1 MSGVHSPRVAIITE
15 EPGWH
20 GRQLRKALA
29 ERGYAARYVSL
40 TGCRLRCGRGP
51 LEVFLPGFTSTA
63 PAGVF
68 VRGIPGGT
76 LEQVIF
82 RLDVLHVLHE
92 AGVVVYN
99 PPRVIERTVDKAL
112 TSFLLQRA
120 GLPTPVTWVCESAEQ
135 ARVIVR
141 RETATGRRLVAK
153 PLFGCQGL
161 GLTLIDIRSGLLVG
175 EQFAGVY
182 YLQQF
187 VERAGPEWT
196 DARVF
201 VVDGKAIAAMQ
212 RRGASWITN
221 RARGARCEP
230 LTLEPGLAQLA
241 EDASRA
247 VGAHY
252 AGIDLILDS
261 RQQWQVIEV
270 NGIPAWIGL
279 HQTTG
284 VNIAGY
290 LVESFLSR
298 ISPPHK
304 LAALP

>member
-1 MSGVHSPRVAIITE
+1 MPRIAIITE

-20 GRQLRKALA
+20 GRRLREALA
-29 ERGYAARYVSL
+29 ERGYVARYVSL
-40 TGCRLRCGRGP
+40 TGCRLRLGRGAM
-51 LEVFLPGFTSTA
+51 EVFLPGFASAA

-82 RLDVLHVLHE
+82 RLDVLHVLYE
-92 AGVVVYN
+92 SGVVVYN

-120 GLPTPVTWVCESAEQ
+120 GLPTPATWVCESAEQ
-135 ARVIVR
+135 ARAIVR
-141 RETATGRRLVAK
+141 RETAAGRRLVAK

-161 GLTLIDIRSGLLVG
+161 GLTLIDIHSGLLVG

-187 VERAGPEWT
+187 VERPGPEWT

-201 VVDGKAIAAMQ
+201 VVDGRAIAAMQ

-230 LTLEPGLAQLA
+230 LALEPGLARLA
-241 EDASRA
+241 EDAARA
-247 VGAHY
+247 VGADY
-252 AGIDLILDS
+252 AGIDLILD
-261 RQQWQVIEV
+261 RKQKWQVIEV

-279 HQTTG
+279 QQTAG
-284 VNIAGY
+284 VDISRC

-298 ISPPHK
+298 LSPSHN
-304 LAALP
+304 LAAAP